1 MTRFFNNFAYDKLQI
16 IKAEEQSATP
26 NQTVIDTNINE
37 LAIGLRALMAM
48 AYDASPL
55 WTSYGIGFS
64 NAANPMVGES
74 LATIQSPD
82 SFIDLFNG
90 QEIQLDNIYLP
101 GSSKAH
107 GTSPKAY
114 TIPVTPLP
122 PSSTRTSEFFDN
134 YTTNGWFQLNPPGPA
149 LSGVQYMTPDNTTPD
164 GLPSFK
170 DTYEIASHATAVV
183 FDPTTTS
190 SDTLDASGVSLL
202 SGTYLTPTT
211 TVDINTE
218 QTELRTLHRI
228 VGHPDVLPS
237 EFTTYISLQVVLIA

>member
-1 MTRFFNNFAYDKLQI
+1 
-16 IKAEEQSATP
+16 
-26 NQTVIDTNINE
+26 
-37 LAIGLRALMAM
+37 MAM

-149 LSGVQYMTPDNTTPD
+149 LSGVQYMTPDNTTPNA
-164 GLPSFK
+164 LPSYK
-170 DTYEIASHATAVV
+170 EIYEIASHATAVI
-183 FDPTTTS
+183 F
-190 SDTLDASGVSLL
+190 
-202 SGTYLTPTT
+202 
-211 TVDINTE
+211 
-218 QTELRTLHRI
+218 
-228 VGHPDVLPS
+228 
-237 EFTTYISLQVVLIA
+237 

>member
-1 MTRFFNNFAYDKLQI
+1 MLFPNLVKSENNSFVWDAKNTDLIGQAAAVTNLQYGIYQEACEAVGGYYGATDNGSLNTSTQVTRFFNNFAYERLQI

-26 NQTVIDTNINE
+26 NQTVIDININE

-101 GSSKAH
+101 GSSKSH
-107 GTSPKAY
+107 GTSPIAY

-122 PSSTRTSEFFDN
+122 PSSTRTQVLR
-134 YTTNGWFQLNPPGPA
+134 QLYYQWMVSTKPTAPRYRV
-149 LSGVQYMTPDNTTPD
+149 SNT
-164 GLPSFK
+164 
-170 DTYEIASHATAVV
+170 
-183 FDPTTTS
+183 
-190 SDTLDASGVSLL
+190 
-202 SGTYLTPTT
+202 
-211 TVDINTE
+211 
-218 QTELRTLHRI
+218 
-228 VGHPDVLPS
+228 
-237 EFTTYISLQVVLIA
+237 